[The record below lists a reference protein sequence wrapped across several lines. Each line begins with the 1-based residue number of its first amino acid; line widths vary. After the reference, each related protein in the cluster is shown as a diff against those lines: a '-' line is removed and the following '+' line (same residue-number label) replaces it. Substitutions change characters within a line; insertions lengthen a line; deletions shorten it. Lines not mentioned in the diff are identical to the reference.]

1 MDAANSNTS
10 VHTDDTTLLR
20 GLEELNIPDI
30 PDTAQKL
37 SAYIHEIE
45 LFNSAYDLTG
55 AATHEDIVVRHILDS
70 LAPYSEIAQL
80 ISGQKKYA
88 AQTLKSAENVT
99 TEHAAQNSAAQH
111 IETTP
116 IIADIGSGA
125 GLPGIPLAICF
136 PECRFFLVER
146 MSKRCSFLENCIA
159 VLGLKNTVVRNMQAE
174 RIPQNS
180 FNIVV
185 FRAFRPLDKK
195 ITRILLRTLAP
206 NGYLAAYK
214 AKTEKIHAEM
224 TAISAQI
231 PEWECR
237 KIHVPF
243 LPDAERHL
251 VIIPA
256 AKKQ

>member
-10 VHTDDTTLLR
+10 AHTDDTTLLR
-20 GLEELNIPDI
+20 GLEALNIPDI

-88 AQTLKSAENVT
+88 AQDT
-99 TEHAAQNSAAQH
+99 AAQN
-111 IETTP
+111 IETPP

-185 FRAFRPLDKK
+185 FRAFKPLDKK
-195 ITRILLRTLAP
+195 TARILMRTLAP

-231 PEWECR
+231 PKWECR

-256 AKKQ
+256 AKNSKTES